1 MRLLSREEHERAAR
15 FHFEK
20 DRQHFKAARSALRII
35 LGRYLNL
42 PPESLEFAQTEY
54 GKPFLT
60 NLEAAGVLFNLS
72 HSGEV
77 AVIAVAREREVGVD
91 VEFMRADFATNE
103 VAEHFFSMAEIYTL
117 SGLEPHLRTQAFF
130 NCWTRKEA
138 YVKARGEGLSMPLD
152 VFDVSLAPDV
162 PAAML
167 NNRVDKSEPARW
179 IFQDLHIAPDYA
191 GALVVEAV
199 LRGQICRISHL
210 AVECQRQCASF
221 QSFSR
226 SSFLCQRA
234 RTGPPS
240 VARTHGR
247 RTLCRNHFPADSE
260 STSTSPIQSQVK

>member
-1 MRLLSREEHERAAR
+1 MPGFGTKPVRQASSASEWRASPASPAIENDQVHVWKVDLPATDPDVRLLSRDEHERAAR
-15 FHFEK
+15 FHFER
-20 DRQHFKAARSALRII
+20 DRQHFKASRSALRTI

-72 HSGEV
+72 HSGE
-77 AVIAVAREREVGVD
+77 IALIAIAREREVGVD

-130 NCWTRKEA
+130 KCWTRKEA

-162 PAAML
+162 SAAML

-179 IFQDLHIAPDYA
+179 IFQDLHITPDYA
-191 GALVVEAV
+191 GALVVEA
-199 LRGQICRISHL
+199 L
-210 AVECQRQCASF
+210 ASRPDLSYFA
-221 QSFSR
+221 FS
-226 SSFLCQRA
+226 C
-234 RTGPPS
+234 
-240 VARTHGR
+240 
-247 RTLCRNHFPADSE
+247 
-260 STSTSPIQSQVK
+260 

>member
-1 MRLLSREEHERAAR
+1 MPGFGTKPGRQVVSSPASEWLASPASPAIENDEVHVWKVDLSATVPDVRLLSRDEHERAAR
-15 FHFEK
+15 FHFER
-20 DRQHFKAARSALRII
+20 DRQHFKASRSALRII

-77 AVIAVAREREVGVD
+77 ALIAVAREREVGVD

-130 NCWTRKEA
+130 SCWTRKEA

-162 PAAML
+162 SAAML

-191 GALVVEAV
+191 GALVVEA
-199 LRGQICRISHL
+199 L
-210 AVECQRQCASF
+210 ASRPDLSYFA
-221 QSFSR
+221 FS
-226 SSFLCQRA
+226 C
-234 RTGPPS
+234 
-240 VARTHGR
+240 
-247 RTLCRNHFPADSE
+247 
-260 STSTSPIQSQVK
+260 

>member
-1 MRLLSREEHERAAR
+1 MRQVVSSPATEWLASPASPSIENDEVHLWKVDLSATVPDVRLLSRDEHERAAR

-20 DRQHFKAARSALRII
+20 DRQHFKASRSALRMI
-35 LGRYLNL
+35 LSRYLNL

-77 AVIAVAREREVGVD
+77 ALIAVAREREVGVD

-117 SGLEPHLRTQAFF
+117 SGLEPKLRAQAFF
-130 NCWTRKEA
+130 SCWTRKEA

-152 VFDVSLAPDV
+152 VFDVSLAPEV

-191 GALVVEAV
+191 GALVVNAV
-199 LRGQICRISHL
+199 
-210 AVECQRQCASF
+210 ASRPNLSYF
-221 QSFSR
+221 AFS
-226 SSFLCQRA
+226 C
-234 RTGPPS
+234 
-240 VARTHGR
+240 
-247 RTLCRNHFPADSE
+247 
-260 STSTSPIQSQVK
+260 